1 MRIERV
7 LLFYAGL
14 TASVALAQD
23 PAFRVIGYGAHAN
36 TGETIYHYRVINN
49 TAGLS
54 NPVSTG
60 RIEIGRISLN
70 HEPELTTEP
79 IYDGPRYGDR
89 VARISAPMGWEGFVS
104 GEEEHP
110 RSTVVWQVK
119 TETRPYALLPPGQ
132 TLSGL
137 SVTLPRADHTYLTS
151 HFYISARPLTSAW
164 AKTSGVI
171 ERADTSSP
179 MLSLSAS
186 PNVLW
191 PPNNKSVPITVSV
204 AVKDDYDPYPEIRLE
219 SITSNEALGP
229 EDVSGDATGTD
240 DRSFSLRATRSGTNP
255 AGRIYTIT
263 YSATDGSGNR
273 ATASTTVTVPHDQR
287 K

>member
-1 MRIERV
+1 MSIRAVSLIC
-7 LLFYAGL
+7 AGL
-14 TASVALAQD
+14 ATTHTLAQTS
-23 PAFRVIGYGAHAN
+23 PFHIFGYGVHTN
-36 TGETIYHYRVINN
+36 TGEAIYHYRAVNSSGA
-49 TAGLS
+49 TS
-54 NPVSTG
+54 KPVRTG
-60 RIEIGRISLN
+60 QIEIGRADLKN
-70 HEPELTTEP
+70 EPELTTLP

-89 VARISAPMGWEGFVS
+89 VARIGAPAGWKGYVS

-110 RSTVVWQVK
+110 RNTVVWDAEDA
-119 TETRPYALLPPGQ
+119 TPLLSPGQ
-132 TLSGL
+132 TLTGL
-137 SVTLPRADHTYLTS
+137 NVTLPRADPTYLSSRFFIITDDS
-151 HFYISARPLTSAW
+151 LSV
-164 AKTSGVI
+164 SGII
-171 ERADTSSP
+171 EREDSTAP
-179 MLSLSAS
+179 ALSITAS
-186 PNVLW
+186 PNALW

-229 EDVSGDATGTD
+229 EDISGDATGTD
-240 DRSFSLRATRSGTNP
+240 DRFFSLKATRSGTNP